1 MHANLYR
8 VAIVGAAGLKGRE
21 VKDVLNEHNFSA
33 VDLKL
38 LDDDESLGQLDAV
51 GDEATFIQSARRE
64 SFEQVDFTFF
74 TGEPSFTRQYWRMAR
89 DAGSAV
95 IDLSYGLEQEA
106 GISIRAPWIERELKI
121 APAADLAVNAVV
133 VAHPAAVVLA
143 LLLLRAQYASPVA
156 RVAATIFEPVSER
169 GRRGMDELHEQ
180 TVNLLS
186 FQEMPKKTF
195 DAQVAFN
202 MLPRYGAHALTPL
215 SSVETRIAQHLR
227 HITQEKIAVPA
238 MMLVQTPIF
247 HGYTFSIFIELERE
261 MPLREFAQV
270 FSGEHIALTSA
281 GGEEPNN
288 VNVAGQQ
295 DVLLT
300 VRAAGAG
307 PRDRT
312 FWLWAAA
319 DNLKLS
325 ALTAVD
331 CVAALLVTHS
341 KGRVQ

>member
-1 MHANLYR
+1 MQSNLYR

-21 VKDVLNEHNFSA
+21 LKDVLNEHNFSA

-38 LDDDESLGQLDAV
+38 LDDDDSLGQLDAV

-64 SFEQVDFTFF
+64 TFEQVDFTFF
-74 TGEPSFTRQYWRMAR
+74 TGEPAFTRQYWKMAR

-95 IDLSYGLEQEA
+95 IDLSYGLEQEP
-106 GISIRAPWIERELKI
+106 GVSVRAPWIERELKI
-121 APAADLAVNAVV
+121 TPAADLAVNAVV

-143 LLLLRAQYASPVA
+143 LLLLRAQKAGPLA
-156 RVAATIFEPVSER
+156 RVASTVFEPVSER

-202 MLPRYGAHALTPL
+202 MLSRYGTHAVTPL
-215 SSVETRIAQHLR
+215 SSVETRILEHLR
-227 HITQEKIAVPA
+227 HITQERVPVPSL
-238 MMLVQTPIF
+238 MLVQSPIF
-247 HGYTFSIFIELERE
+247 HGYTFSIYVELERE
-261 MPLREFAQV
+261 TPLKDFAQI
-270 FSGEHIALTSA
+270 FAGEHISLTPSGA
-281 GGEEPNN
+281 EEPSN
-288 VNVAGQQ
+288 VNVAGQE

-300 VRAAGAG
+300 VRADNAG
-307 PRDRT
+307 PREKA
-312 FWLWAAA
+312 FWLWAAV

-325 ALTAVD
+325 AVTAVD
-331 CVAALLVTHS
+331 CVAAMLVTHS